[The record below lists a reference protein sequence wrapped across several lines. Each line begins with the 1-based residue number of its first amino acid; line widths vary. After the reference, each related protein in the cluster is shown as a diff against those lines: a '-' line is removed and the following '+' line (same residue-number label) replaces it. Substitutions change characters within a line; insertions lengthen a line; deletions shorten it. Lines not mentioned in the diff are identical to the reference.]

1 MTTFNIGSQNAGSI
15 QNVGGDLVIRGG
27 IRGTATVQVAQLQ
40 GRLADLRQEI
50 DRVALPADSR
60 AVAMQALAEAD
71 AEAAAP
77 APRPSRIAQ
86 SLRRV
91 TETLEDAGVLAS
103 AAVGA
108 ARALGSALSLVPLL
122 A

>member
-27 IRGTATVQVAQLQ
+27 IRGTATLQVAQLQ

-50 DRVALPADSR
+50 DRVTLPADSR
-60 AVAMQALAEAD
+60 AVAMQALAEAE

-77 APRPSRIAQ
+77 APRPSRIAH

-91 TETLEDAGVLAS
+91 TETLEDGGVLAS

-108 ARALGSALSLVPLL
+108 ARALGSALSLIPLL

>member
-1 MTTFNIGSQNAGSI
+1 MTTFNIASQNAGSI
-15 QNVGGDLVIRGG
+15 QNVGGDMVIRGG
-27 IRGTATVQVAQLQ
+27 IRGTATVNVAELQ
-40 GRLADLRQEI
+40 GRLADVRQEI
-50 DRVALPADSR
+50 DRVALPARSR
-60 AVAMQALAEAD
+60 AVAMQALAEAE

-77 APRPSRIAQ
+77 APRPSRIAR

-91 TETLEDAGVLAS
+91 TETLQDAGVLAS

-108 ARALGSALSLVPLL
+108 VRAVGGALSLVALL

>member
-15 QNVGGDLVIRGG
+15 QNIGGNMVVQDG
-27 IRGTATVQVAQLQ
+27 IHGTANVHVIELR
-40 GRLADLRQEI
+40 GRLAQLSEEI
-50 DRVALPADSR
+50 DRLALPTESH
-60 AVAMQALAEAD
+60 AVAREALADAA

-77 APRPSRIAQ
+77 APRSNRIAH

-91 TETLEDAGVLAS
+91 TDTLTDAGVLAS
-103 AAVGA
+103 VASGVVNALASAV
-108 ARALGSALSLVPLL
+108 SLVALL

>member
-27 IRGTATVQVAQLQ
+27 IRGTAILQVAQLQ

-50 DRVALPADSR
+50 DRVTLPADSR
-60 AVAMQALAEAD
+60 AVAMQALAEAE

-77 APRPSRIAQ
+77 APRPSRIAH

-108 ARALGSALSLVPLL
+108 ARALGSALSLIPLL

>member
-91 TETLEDAGVLAS
+91 TETLDDGGVLAS

-108 ARALGSALSLVPLL
+108 VRALGSALSLVPLL

>member
-15 QNVGGDLVIRGG
+15 QNIGGNMVVQDG
-27 IRGTATVQVAQLQ
+27 IHGTANVHVIELR
-40 GRLADLRQEI
+40 GRLAQLSEEI
-50 DRVALPADSR
+50 DRLALPTESH
-60 AVAMQALAEAD
+60 AVAREALADAA

-77 APRPSRIAQ
+77 APRSNRIAH

-91 TETLEDAGVLAS
+91 TDTLTDAGVLAS
-103 AAVGA
+103 AASGVVN
-108 ARALGSALSLVPLL
+108 ALASEVSLVALL

>member
-1 MTTFNIGSQNAGSI
+1 MTTFNIGSQNAGSM
-15 QNVGGDLVIRGG
+15 QNVGGDMVVRGG
-27 IRGTATVQVAQLQ
+27 IRGTATVDVVELQ

-50 DRVALPADSR
+50 DLVALPAESR
-60 AVAMQALAEAD
+60 AVAMQALAEAE

-108 ARALGSALSLVPLL
+108 VRALGSALSLVPLL
-122 A
+122 V

>member
-1 MTTFNIGSQNAGSI
+1 MTTFNIGNQNAGSI
-15 QNVGGDLVIRGG
+15 QNVGGDMVVRGG
-27 IRGTATVQVAQLQ
+27 IRGTATVHLVELQ

-50 DRVALPADSR
+50 DRVALPAERR
-60 AVAMQALAEAD
+60 AVAMQALAEAE

-108 ARALGSALSLVPLL
+108 VRALGSALSLVPLL
-122 A
+122 F

>member
-1 MTTFNIGSQNAGSI
+1 MTTFNIGNQNAGSI
-15 QNVGGDLVIRGG
+15 QNVGGDMVVRGG
-27 IRGTATVQVAQLQ
+27 IRGTATVHVVELQ

-50 DRVALPADSR
+50 DLVALSAESR
-60 AVAMQALAEAD
+60 AVAMQALAEAE

-108 ARALGSALSLVPLL
+108 VRALGSAFSLVPLL
-122 A
+122 V

>member
-15 QNVGGDLVIRGG
+15 QNVGGNMVLQGG
-27 IRGTATVQVAQLQ
+27 IHGTANVHVIELRDRLAQL
-40 GRLADLRQEI
+40 REEI
-50 DRVALPADSR
+50 DRLALPAESH
-60 AVAMQALAEAD
+60 AVASAALADAE

-77 APRPSRIAQ
+77 APRSKRIAH

-91 TETLEDAGVLAS
+91 TETLNDAGVLAS
-103 AAVGA
+103 AAVNV
-108 ARALGSALSLVPLL
+108 ARVLASAVSLVPLI

>member
-50 DRVALPADSR
+50 DRVTLPADSR
-60 AVAMQALAEAD
+60 AVAMQALAEAE

-103 AAVGA
+103 AAVGT

>member
-15 QNVGGDLVIRGG
+15 QNVGGNMVVEDG
-27 IRGTATVQVAQLQ
+27 IHGTANVHVIDLR
-40 GRLADLRQEI
+40 GRLAQLSKEI
-50 DRVALPADSR
+50 DRLALPAESR
-60 AVAMQALAEAD
+60 AWAREALAEAE

-77 APRPSRIAQ
+77 APRSNRIAD

-91 TETLEDAGVLAS
+91 TETLNDAGVLAS
-103 AAVGA
+103 AAVGVG
-108 ARALGSALSLVPLL
+108 RALAGAVSLVPLL

>member
-1 MTTFNIGSQNAGSI
+1 MTTFNIGSQNAGSM
-15 QNVGGDLVIRGG
+15 QNVGGDMVVRGG
-27 IRGTATVQVAQLQ
+27 IRGTATVHLVELQ

-50 DRVALPADSR
+50 DRVALPAESR
-60 AVAMQALAEAD
+60 AVAMQALAEAE

-91 TETLEDAGVLAS
+91 TETLEDAGALAG

-108 ARALGSALSLVPLL
+108 VRALGSALSLVPLL

>member
-15 QNVGGDLVIRGG
+15 QNVGGDMVVRGG
-27 IRGTATVQVAQLQ
+27 IRGTATAHIVELQ

-50 DRVALPADSR
+50 DRVALPAESR
-60 AVAMQALAEAD
+60 AVAMQALAEAE

-91 TETLEDAGVLAS
+91 TETLQDAGVLAS

-108 ARALGSALSLVPLL
+108 VRALGGALSLVALL

>member
-27 IRGTATVQVAQLQ
+27 IRGTATVQVAPLQ

-50 DRVALPADSR
+50 DRVTLPADSR
-60 AVAMQALAEAD
+60 AVAMQALAEAE

>member
-50 DRVALPADSR
+50 DRVTLPADSR